1 MISYFENLIYIHNSS
16 CFTHASLSV
25 FQKGQAVIGPYR
37 FLAKYG
43 GYAWLETQATVIY
56 NPRTDK
62 PQCVVCVNFV
72 IR

>member
-1 MISYFENLIYIHNSS
+1 MR
-16 CFTHASLSV
+16 ASLSV

-37 FLAKYG
+37 FLAKFG